1 MVKSLKPTSEVHLQQ
16 SCWLRPFT
24 ETTTTPKRIFLSGKA
39 ATLHIT
45 EEMNLLKMKTAKTV
59 LLLSVRPEC
68 SKTTRGL
75 LDGTEGSGKSLNVDT
90 SSCTTTCIPEVDEV
104 SRHLMP
110 MSARNSPS
118 SRRSCLDHLV
128 LKTFKAV
135 YTDPSKL
142 FFSNNKAIFFKCQP
156 CRQGAPPRTFARR
169 PH

>member
-1 MVKSLKPTSEVHLQQ
+1 M
-16 SCWLRPFT
+16 
-24 ETTTTPKRIFLSGKA
+24 TTPKRIFLSGKA

-59 LLLSVRPEC
+59 LLLSARPEC
-68 SKTTRGL
+68 SKTTRGH
-75 LDGTEGSGKSLNVDT
+75 LDGTEGPGKSLNVDT

-118 SRRSCLDHLV
+118 SRRACLDHLV

-142 FFSNNKAIFFKCQP
+142 FFSNNKLFSSKVNPADRVLHHEPLHVVCIETGVSSDPCKPQP
-156 CRQGAPPRTFARR
+156 NTRT
-169 PH
+169 